1 MYVAQDKKKH
11 DQVAIKVMRLLSND
25 SAIEN
30 ESKLMKESQ
39 SRYIVQNNNVF
50 RMNEEWWVSKL

>member
-11 DQVAIKVMRLLSND
+11 DQVAIKVMRMLSND

-39 SRYIVQNNNVF
+39 SRYIVQIYNVF